1 MRLKLM
7 TMTAATVLLVSSC
20 NNSELSRSKERNDS
34 LMTALQQRDANLTDR
49 EKSLNEF
56 IESFNEVE
64 RNLDCVAVRQH
75 LIYSSTEKSKGELQ
89 GSQRDKI
96 NSQIHAIN
104 DLMEQNRTT
113 IADLQKKLKR
123 SGGKNKKLEQAVATL
138 TGQLAQKDA
147 ELAALNEKLNSL
159 NLRVAQLQTALDSTS
174 MVSGN
179 QSKTIQEQTATIHT
193 AYYLVGKSK
202 ELKAS
207 KIIDRKG
214 GLLGIGKT
222 SRLNENF
229 DRSKFT
235 KIDYTQTLTIPVNS
249 KQVRLVTNHPPDSYR
264 MERDASNKDIV
275 TSLVIDN
282 PDRFWSVSKF
292 LVIEGNP
299 VKTDKT
305 VSSGQ
310 SKSVNAN

>member
-7 TMTAATVLLVSSC
+7 TMSAAMVLLATSC
-20 NNSELSRSKERNDS
+20 NNSELTRTKEKNDS
-34 LMTALQQRDANLTDR
+34 LMAVLHQSDANLTDR

-56 IESFNEVE
+56 IESFNDIE
-64 RNLDCVAVRQH
+64 RNLDCVAVRQN
-75 LIYSSTEKSKGELQ
+75 LIYSSTEKSKGELR

-96 NSQIHAIN
+96 NSQINSIN
-104 DLMEQNRTT
+104 ELMEQNRTT
-113 IADLQKKLKR
+113 ISDLQKKLKR

-138 TGQLAQKDA
+138 TAQLAQKDT
-147 ELAALNEKLNSL
+147 ELAALNDKLNNL
-159 NLRVAQLQTALDSTS
+159 NLKVAQLQTALDSTS
-174 MVSGN
+174 MLSSN
-179 QSKTIQEQTATIHT
+179 QSKTIQDQTATIHT
-193 AYYLVGKSK
+193 AYYLVGRSK
-202 ELKAS
+202 ELRDS

-222 SRLNENF
+222 STLNQNF

-235 KIDYTQTLTIPVNS
+235 KIDYTQTLTIPVDS
-249 KQVRLVTNHPPDSYR
+249 KSVRMVTNHPPDSYR
-264 MERDASNKDIV
+264 MERDPSDKNIV

-299 VKTDKT
+299 VKNDKT
-305 VSSGQ
+305 VSSGEN
-310 SKSVNAN
+310 KSGNKN